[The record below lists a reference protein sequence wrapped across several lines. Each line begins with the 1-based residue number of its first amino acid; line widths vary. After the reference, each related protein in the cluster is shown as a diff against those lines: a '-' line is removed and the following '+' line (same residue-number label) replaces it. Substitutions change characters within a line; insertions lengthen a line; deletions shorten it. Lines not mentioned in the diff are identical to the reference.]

1 MLVHQVGT
9 VKLLLV
15 TSFQAFDGEG
25 KGFNLVDRSS
35 GGALA
40 GSIAEAYEK
49 GEGWLGYYWAPT
61 AILGKYPM
69 KS

>member
-1 MLVHQVGT
+1 MEVEDNQIN
-9 VKLLLV
+9 K
-15 TSFQAFDGEG
+15 QAYDAES
-25 KGFNLVDRSS
+25 KGFNLVDPGS

-61 AILGKYPM
+61 AIFHAVG
-69 KS
+69 